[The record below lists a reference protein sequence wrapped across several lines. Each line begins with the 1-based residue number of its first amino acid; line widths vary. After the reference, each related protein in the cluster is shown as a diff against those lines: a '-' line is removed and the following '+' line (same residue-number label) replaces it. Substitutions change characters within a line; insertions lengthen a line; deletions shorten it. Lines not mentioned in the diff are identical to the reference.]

1 MPIYKELHY
10 RLVQIRKSANV
21 QKKANKNDFETD
33 RIESDDMTDIDLL
46 NDNSNNKRG
55 GIRNKSLGRITELKK
70 REPSNE
76 KKLGDNLLDM
86 RHMLGF
92 LNQSEWVTSLNIG
105 NIMQISP
112 I

>member
-1 MPIYKELHY
+1 LIHENLNN
-10 RLVQIRKSANV
+10 KSA
-21 QKKANKNDFETD
+21 
-33 RIESDDMTDIDLL
+33 LW
-46 NDNSNNKRG
+46 
-55 GIRNKSLGRITELKK
+55 NKSIGKIGNKK
-70 REPSNE
+70 REQSNE
-76 KKLGDNLLDM
+76 RRLGDNLLDM

>member
-1 MPIYKELHY
+1 
-10 RLVQIRKSANV
+10 
-21 QKKANKNDFETD
+21 
-33 RIESDDMTDIDLL
+33 MTDIDLL

-92 LNQSEWVTSLNIG
+92 LN
-105 NIMQISP
+105 
-112 I
+112 